1 MCEENRLCESS
12 IIKSICYDKRFRITQ
27 MGGGGGRGRSL
38 WADIRDGESGE
49 MGDINNREGRGE
61 RGGLKRK
68 RGTWLKVHKRENFL
82 GSDIEICTFS

>member
-27 MGGGGGRGRSL
+27 MGGGRGEGGRGRSL

-49 MGDINNREGRGE
+49 LGRLIIEKGEGRE
-61 RGGLKRK
+61 
-68 RGTWLKVHKRENFL
+68 E
-82 GSDIEICTFS
+82 D